1 MILVWYA
8 LFVMFVFPLR
18 FCWNKGNNELG
29 KDLDRAYVKAP
40 LQNVDGNKGTN
51 NYSKD
56 RTAVFVKIDGETEN
70 VRNDID
76 GLFVIEGAAS
86 RTHHLVKRA
95 TTTPFVLTQEQKNF
109 MVKLHNDARA
119 MVTPPASDMQE
130 LVSENEKF
138 HFALD
143 FRVDLS
149 TNYV

>member
-1 MILVWYA
+1 MILVWYT
-8 LFVMFVFPLR
+8 LFVMFAFPLLL
-18 FCWNKGNNELG
+18 CWNKGKNELG
-29 KDLDRAYVKAP
+29 KDLARAYV
-40 LQNVDGNKGTN
+40 KGTN

-56 RTAVFVKIDGETEN
+56 HTAVFAKIDGETEN

-95 TTTPFVLTQEQKNF
+95 TTTPFVLTQEQKDF

-119 MVTPPASDMQE
+119 MVTPPASNMQE